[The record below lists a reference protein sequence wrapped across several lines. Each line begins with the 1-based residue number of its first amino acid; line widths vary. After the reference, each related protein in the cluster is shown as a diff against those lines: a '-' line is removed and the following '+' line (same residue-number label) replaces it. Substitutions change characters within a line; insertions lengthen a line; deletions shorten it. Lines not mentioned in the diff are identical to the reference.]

1 MSALGLL
8 IRRKFSLADVLPIV
22 AFAAASGICATVLAG
37 TLAFLHRLDELGA
50 SVVTEY
56 GPEDVPGGEAAVMP
70 ALFMCALLAC
80 VLLLPNAVSLGG
92 AAARLSLSRRE
103 RDLAAVR
110 LIGGTRTQVAGAAI
124 ADVTAQAFLGALV
137 GVSLHLAA
145 AWPLSN
151 LDFGI
156 TPFTAGDLILPWWG
170 LPLVPVVLCVLAAG
184 SAAVALTGVALNP
197 LGIARGAHTVR
208 MSAIRVVVWVLL
220 IGFFIVASTLL
231 PSIDGASIGFILV
244 VLFGSIG
251 LMVAGVNVAGPF
263 FVWIAARFVAAVGPT
278 PGLLVGARRAAADP
292 RAGWRAVS
300 GVTMALVVAGFA
312 SLVGLFS
319 TSSTPEEAMISTA
332 LVTGAFLTVGIA
344 SVLAAVSTGVTQAA
358 RVIDQAP
365 QYRSQ
370 HIAGAGLGQLHR
382 ARVVEIA
389 IPVVLSL
396 VTASFMVVI
405 LLLGLVGG
413 AAANLQ
419 VLGLY
424 MVSMVASLG
433 LVVASALAS
442 SLLVAQAARE
452 GRRTE

>member
-1 MSALGLL
+1 
-8 IRRKFSLADVLPIV
+8 
-22 AFAAASGICATVLAG
+22 
-37 TLAFLHRLDELGA
+37 
-50 SVVTEY
+50 
-56 GPEDVPGGEAAVMP
+56 
-70 ALFMCALLAC
+70 
-80 VLLLPNAVSLGG
+80 
-92 AAARLSLSRRE
+92 
-103 RDLAAVR
+103 
-110 LIGGTRTQVAGAAI
+110 
-124 ADVTAQAFLGALV
+124 
-137 GVSLHLAA
+137 
-145 AWPLSN
+145 
-151 LDFGI
+151 
-156 TPFTAGDLILPWWG
+156 
-170 LPLVPVVLCVLAAG
+170 
-184 SAAVALTGVALNP
+184 
-197 LGIARGAHTVR
+197 
-208 MSAIRVVVWVLL
+208 
-220 IGFFIVASTLL
+220 
-231 PSIDGASIGFILV
+231 
-244 VLFGSIG
+244 
-251 LMVAGVNVAGPF
+251 
-263 FVWIAARFVAAVGPT
+263 
-278 PGLLVGARRAAADP
+278 
-292 RAGWRAVS
+292 
-300 GVTMALVVAGFA
+300 
-312 SLVGLFS
+312 
-319 TSSTPEEAMISTA
+319 MISTA